1 MPNGV
6 SYAVMWLVLAIV
18 LVGIEAATLGLFT
31 IWFAIGALVAL
42 IVSLTGLPFI
52 YQLISFIITSGVL
65 LYFTRPIVKNFLVK
79 KTQRTNSDRMLG
91 EKGIVIERID
101 PVLGKGQVKVLG
113 QIWSAKSSDGESI
126 AVDEMVEVQEISGVK
141 LIVKK

>member
-18 LVGIEAATLGLFT
+18 LAGIEAATLGLFT
-31 IWFAIGALVAL
+31 IWFAVGALVAL

-52 YQLISFIITSGVL
+52 YQLIAFIITSGVL